1 MANLDLK
8 REAKKAKVWLWQVAD
23 ELEIADNQL
32 SKRLRKELSDEEK
45 AEIREIIARLSS
57 TKKS

>member
-23 ELEIADNQL
+23 ELQIADNQL
-32 SKRLRKELSDEEK
+32 SKKLRKELPDEEK

>member
-8 REAKKAKVWLWQVAD
+8 HEAKKAKVWLWQVAD
-23 ELEIADNQL
+23 ELQIADNQL
-32 SKRLRKELSDEEK
+32 SKKLRKELSDEEK